1 MPNSPHLNPTS
12 DHDPITVR
20 MPNGS
25 GISSSH
31 TCQLDFPT
39 LPPEATQ
46 GHILPGLASHS
57 LVSIAK
63 VCDNGCEVHFS
74 NQHCQVVR
82 DKTVLLQGPRN
93 PTTNL
98 WLLPRATPAINMFA
112 HQTMTKPELVQ
123 YLHAACYSSHTSTW
137 IQAINNNQFT
147 TWPGLTARQVTRHL
161 PKSIATAQGH
171 LDKARKNQ
179 QSTKTKTDNKP
190 TDEDDAAALDATM
203 NHAPP
208 QQATKMHNVCVA

>member
-1 MPNSPHLNPTS
+1 MPNSPHMNPTR
-12 DHDPITVR
+12 DHDPITVQ

-25 GISSSH
+25 GITSSH

-63 VCDNGCEVHFS
+63 FCDNGCEVRFS
-74 NQHCQVVR
+74 QQHCQVVR
-82 DKTVLLQGPRN
+82 DKIVLLQGPRD

-98 WLLPRATPAINMFA
+98 WLLPLKAQPNPLKDPPRVTPALSMFA
-112 HQTMTKPELVQ
+112 HQTTTKPELVQ
-123 YLHAACYSSHTSTW
+123 YLHASCYSPRPSTW

-147 TWPGLTARQVTRHL
+147 TWPGLTACRVTRHL

-179 QSTKTKTDNKP
+179 
-190 TDEDDAAALDATM
+190 
-203 NHAPP
+203 
-208 QQATKMHNVCVA
+208 